1 MFGRGLLGVILTSGV
16 IAAIGYMLMP
26 RRRNRLFSFNK
37 MMDRWPLSR
46 RDVMRFGRVLL
57 RQAARMRLAR

>member
-16 IAAIGYMLMP
+16 VAAIGFMLRT
-26 RRRNRLFSFNK
+26 RRRNRLFSFNL
-37 MMDRWPLSR
+37 MDRLPISR

-57 RQAARMRLAR
+57 RQASRMRLAR